1 MKNIVKNILSFA
13 TAAGMVFAACGDELE
28 TELKS
33 ASGKLNIADTIGGEP
48 VVKTMVLAWAV
59 INPDLE
65 ITIDKTPLSQ
75 IAGENENKY
84 DIVIYSRS
92 PDDDFALE
100 PQGEKFCY
108 AVEPAVIY
116 ANKNCPLDNISIP
129 DLSRIFCG
137 DIDSWESITGS
148 PYSIRRYGVV
158 FPAAGERVFRHLV
171 LGQLGYCD
179 AIGYSA
185 AAYDTAVNC
194 AGSQY
199 AIGFGGYAQK
209 LPEDVKTLKVEDIEP
224 APENIVLGK
233 YPLTHR
239 RMASATSG
247 NENGKLFLRLL
258 ATPECRQIIALEE
271 MVPPLV
277 AEAGVAEVIK

>member
-1 MKNIVKNILSFA
+1 MKNIVKNIICIA
-13 TAAGMVFAACGDELE
+13 AVAGTAFAACGDDFE
-28 TELKS
+28 TELKN
-33 ASGKLNIADTIGGEP
+33 ASGKLVIADTIGGEP
-48 VVKTMVLAWAV
+48 VVKTMVLAWAA
-59 INPDLE
+59 INPNLE

-75 IAGENENKY
+75 TAGEKENKY
-84 DIVIYSRS
+84 DVVIYSRT

-108 AVEPAVIY
+108 AVESAVIY

-137 DIDSWESITGS
+137 DVDSWESITGS

-179 AIGYSA
+179 AVSYSA

-209 LPEDVKTLKVEDIEP
+209 LPDDAKTLKVEGVEP
-224 APENIVLGK
+224 TPENIVIGQ

-239 RMASATSG
+239 RMAAVTSG
-247 NENGKLFLRLL
+247 NENGKLFVRLL
-258 ATPECRQIIALEE
+258 GTPECRTVVAQEE
-271 MVPPLV
+271 MTPPLV
-277 AEAGVAEVIK
+277 AEARIEPETK